1 MRMQIGELSVRD
13 LTLFGLSQPSAKCP
27 GVALSKHVLIKHT
40 RGTLE

>member
-1 MRMQIGELSVRD
+1 MRMQSGELSAQD
-13 LTLFGLSQPSAKCP
+13 LIHFDMSQPSAKCL